1 MNWLLIAIGGAIG
14 SMARYAST
22 TYVAPL
28 IFKPTESS
36 VQFPWGT
43 FAVNLL
49 GSFLIGLL
57 YVVLVEKNNLSPLYK
72 LFFITGLLGG
82 YTTFSAFSLE
92 MLQLWQSGQ
101 MLNAISY
108 AVGSVVCGLLLAF
121 GGMLF
126 AQKIF

>member
-1 MNWLLIAIGGAIG
+1 MIAIGGALG

-28 IFKPTESS
+28 IFKPTDST

-43 FAVNLL
+43 FVVNLL

-57 YVVLVEKNNLSPLYK
+57 YVVLVEKNNLSPLYR
-72 LFFITGLLGG
+72 LFFITGVLGG
-82 YTTFSAFSLE
+82 YTTFSAYSLE

-101 MLNAISY
+101 IANAIGY
-108 AVGSVVCGLLLAF
+108 ALGSVVCGLLLAF
-121 GGMLF
+121 GGMLL